1 MINFKA
7 SKKDAA
13 LIIRIAN
20 RAMAECNLPCGPTHL
35 MMDITAVHLNDTKL
49 DLDRLLQADEFNF
62 MHDIYGI
69 YSHLNRKTGKLKNCF
84 LSRCARPEII
94 VTAAKK

>member
-7 SKKDAA
+7 TKQDKA
-13 LIIRIAN
+13 LIVRITN
-20 RAMAECNLPCGPTHL
+20 RAIAECNLPCGPTHI

-49 DLDRLLQADEFNF
+49 DLEKLLKADEFNF
-62 MHDIYGI
+62 AHDIYGI

-84 LSRCARPEII
+84 LPRCARPDII
-94 VTAAKK
+94 ETT